1 MSPQTFF
8 NLAAE
13 IVLNNKEFNKESGKE
28 EENKETEELK
38 SALNS
43 RFLVPLYTSP
53 PSTETDFVQMAL

>member
-1 MSPQTFF
+1 LSPQTFF

-13 IVLNNKEFNKESGKE
+13 IVLNNKEFNKETGKE

-43 RFLVPLYTSP
+43 KFLVPLCSSP
-53 PSTETDFVQMAL
+53 PSNETDFV